1 MLSKT
6 LILFF
11 FMRRLQDGEVFE
23 LPILAQMQINESMIE
38 FQEHLKSMN
47 KYIVQQVRQGASPA
61 LPSTVSD

>member
-47 KYIVQQVRQGASPA
+47 KYIVNNPP
-61 LPSTVSD
+61 L